1 MYKLVGVNH
10 SSIESNVFSSAIQE
24 AVKSATAKY
33 TAEELITKRELVRN
47 EIEGILKDK
56 TKNYGLLI
64 SQVNIVN
71 FEFSDSFDASI
82 ESKVRAEQDALT
94 QRNKLEQVKYEA
106 QQQIERAKAEAETI
120 RISAEAIQNRF
131 AKLWHERDGMS
142 QLTDH
147 VTEKI
152 EKDWW
157 KALVR
162 DVFLPFGEFAH
173 FENFFDKLYE
183 RFGHPEVWNL
193 YPGAREVLSGLR
205 AQGKR
210 LAVISNWDS
219 RLMRLMDQL
228 DIRGYFEFIL
238 ASAVF
243 GSSKPGSRIFE
254 EALRRMAVSP
264 HDAIHVGDSLD
275 DDVRGARRAG
285 IGAVLIDRHHRFQH
299 HELAQESCHL
309 IRDLSELM

>member
-1 MYKLVGVNH
+1 MAISQLHDSVSRLTTFSAKMFRNIILVIIAIIVINSCFFVVSPTERALKITLGRLSDTIYREGFHFKLPFFQTITIVDLTIDRADAIAKSASKDLQNIVTTVAVNYQINEAEILNMYKLVGVNH

-120 RISAEAIQNRF
+120 RISAEAIQKQGG
-131 AKLWHERDGMS
+131 AAYV
-142 QLTDH
+142 QL
-147 VTEKI
+147 KWI
-152 EKDWW
+152 EKWNGQ
-157 KALVR
+157 
-162 DVFLPFGEFAH
+162 LPTTSLGDGTIP
-173 FENFFDKLYE
+173 N
-183 RFGHPEVWNL
+183 
-193 YPGAREVLSGLR
+193 
-205 AQGKR
+205 
-210 LAVISNWDS
+210 I
-219 RLMRLMDQL
+219 
-228 DIRGYFEFIL
+228 FIN
-238 ASAVF
+238 
-243 GSSKPGSRIFE
+243 K
-254 EALRRMAVSP
+254 
-264 HDAIHVGDSLD
+264 
-275 DDVRGARRAG
+275 
-285 IGAVLIDRHHRFQH
+285 
-299 HELAQESCHL
+299 
-309 IRDLSELM
+309 

>member
-1 MYKLVGVNH
+1 MATYQLHDSVSRLTSFSAKMFRNIMLVIIAIIVINSCFFVVSPTERALKITLGRLSDTIYREGFHFKLPFFQTVTIVDLTIDRADAIAKSASKDLQNIVTTVAVNYQINEAEILNMYKLVGVNH

-120 RISAEAIQNRF
+120 RISAEAIQKQGG
-131 AKLWHERDGMS
+131 AAYV
-142 QLTDH
+142 QL
-147 VTEKI
+147 KWI
-152 EKDWW
+152 EKWNGQ
-157 KALVR
+157 
-162 DVFLPFGEFAH
+162 LPTTSLGDGTIP
-173 FENFFDKLYE
+173 N
-183 RFGHPEVWNL
+183 
-193 YPGAREVLSGLR
+193 
-205 AQGKR
+205 
-210 LAVISNWDS
+210 I
-219 RLMRLMDQL
+219 
-228 DIRGYFEFIL
+228 FIN
-238 ASAVF
+238 
-243 GSSKPGSRIFE
+243 K
-254 EALRRMAVSP
+254 
-264 HDAIHVGDSLD
+264 
-275 DDVRGARRAG
+275 
-285 IGAVLIDRHHRFQH
+285 
-299 HELAQESCHL
+299 
-309 IRDLSELM
+309 

>member
-1 MYKLVGVNH
+1 MAISQLHDSVSRLTTFSAKMFRNIILVIIAIIVINSCFFVVSPTERALKITLGRLSDTIYREGFHFKLPFFQTVTIVDLTIDRADAIAKSASKDLQNIVTTVAVNYQINEAEILNMYKLVGVNH

-120 RISAEAIQNRF
+120 RISAEAIQKQGG
-131 AKLWHERDGMS
+131 AAYV
-142 QLTDH
+142 QL
-147 VTEKI
+147 KWI
-152 EKDWW
+152 EKWNGQ
-157 KALVR
+157 
-162 DVFLPFGEFAH
+162 LPTTSLGDGTIP
-173 FENFFDKLYE
+173 N
-183 RFGHPEVWNL
+183 
-193 YPGAREVLSGLR
+193 
-205 AQGKR
+205 
-210 LAVISNWDS
+210 I
-219 RLMRLMDQL
+219 
-228 DIRGYFEFIL
+228 FIN
-238 ASAVF
+238 
-243 GSSKPGSRIFE
+243 K
-254 EALRRMAVSP
+254 
-264 HDAIHVGDSLD
+264 
-275 DDVRGARRAG
+275 
-285 IGAVLIDRHHRFQH
+285 
-299 HELAQESCHL
+299 
-309 IRDLSELM
+309 

>member
-1 MYKLVGVNH
+1 MAISQLHDSVSRLTTFSAKMFRNIILVIIAIIVINSCFFVVSPTERALKITLGRLSDTVYREGFHFKLPFFQTITIVDLTIDRADAIAKSASKDLQNIVTTVAVNYQINEAEILNMYKLVGVNH

-120 RISAEAIQNRF
+120 RISAEAIQKQGG
-131 AKLWHERDGMS
+131 AAYV
-142 QLTDH
+142 QL
-147 VTEKI
+147 KWI
-152 EKDWW
+152 EKWNGQ
-157 KALVR
+157 
-162 DVFLPFGEFAH
+162 LPTTSLGDGTIP
-173 FENFFDKLYE
+173 N
-183 RFGHPEVWNL
+183 
-193 YPGAREVLSGLR
+193 
-205 AQGKR
+205 
-210 LAVISNWDS
+210 I
-219 RLMRLMDQL
+219 
-228 DIRGYFEFIL
+228 FIN
-238 ASAVF
+238 
-243 GSSKPGSRIFE
+243 K
-254 EALRRMAVSP
+254 
-264 HDAIHVGDSLD
+264 
-275 DDVRGARRAG
+275 
-285 IGAVLIDRHHRFQH
+285 
-299 HELAQESCHL
+299 
-309 IRDLSELM
+309 

>member
-1 MYKLVGVNH
+1 MTSSIHDSVSRLTAFSTKMFRNIVIAIIAIILINSCFFVVSPTERAIKITLGNLSDTVYREGFHFKFPFFQTVTIVDLTIDRADAIAKSASKDLQNIVTTVAVNYQINEAEILNMYKLVGVNH

-120 RISAEAIQNRF
+120 RISAEAIQKQGG
-131 AKLWHERDGMS
+131 AAYV
-142 QLTDH
+142 QL
-147 VTEKI
+147 KWI
-152 EKDWW
+152 EKWNGQ
-157 KALVR
+157 
-162 DVFLPFGEFAH
+162 LPTTSLGDGTIP
-173 FENFFDKLYE
+173 N
-183 RFGHPEVWNL
+183 
-193 YPGAREVLSGLR
+193 
-205 AQGKR
+205 
-210 LAVISNWDS
+210 I
-219 RLMRLMDQL
+219 
-228 DIRGYFEFIL
+228 FIN
-238 ASAVF
+238 
-243 GSSKPGSRIFE
+243 K
-254 EALRRMAVSP
+254 
-264 HDAIHVGDSLD
+264 
-275 DDVRGARRAG
+275 
-285 IGAVLIDRHHRFQH
+285 
-299 HELAQESCHL
+299 
-309 IRDLSELM
+309 

>member
-1 MYKLVGVNH
+1 MAISQLHDSVSRLTTFSAKMFRNIILVIIAIIIINSCFFVVSPTERALKITLGRLSDTIYREGFHFKFPFFQTVTIVDLTIDRADAIAKSASKDLQNIVTTVAVNYQINEAEILNMYKLVGVNH

-120 RISAEAIQNRF
+120 RISAEAIQKQGG
-131 AKLWHERDGMS
+131 AAYV
-142 QLTDH
+142 QL
-147 VTEKI
+147 KWI
-152 EKDWW
+152 EKWNGQ
-157 KALVR
+157 
-162 DVFLPFGEFAH
+162 LPTTSLGDDTIP
-173 FENFFDKLYE
+173 N
-183 RFGHPEVWNL
+183 
-193 YPGAREVLSGLR
+193 
-205 AQGKR
+205 
-210 LAVISNWDS
+210 I
-219 RLMRLMDQL
+219 
-228 DIRGYFEFIL
+228 FIN
-238 ASAVF
+238 
-243 GSSKPGSRIFE
+243 K
-254 EALRRMAVSP
+254 
-264 HDAIHVGDSLD
+264 
-275 DDVRGARRAG
+275 
-285 IGAVLIDRHHRFQH
+285 
-299 HELAQESCHL
+299 
-309 IRDLSELM
+309 